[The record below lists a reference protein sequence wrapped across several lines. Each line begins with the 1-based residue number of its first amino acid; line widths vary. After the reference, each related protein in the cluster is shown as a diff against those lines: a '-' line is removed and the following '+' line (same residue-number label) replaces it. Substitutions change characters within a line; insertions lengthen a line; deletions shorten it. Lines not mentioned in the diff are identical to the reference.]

1 MFNNTVLTT
10 EKTEV
15 ERLKRT
21 AALSA
26 VDFIQNGMVVGL
38 GTGSTAEYAVHEI
51 ARRLKEGSL
60 KDMRFVPT
68 SSKTESVAYE
78 LGITLTP
85 LNEISVLDINID
97 GADEVDP
104 ELRLIKGGGGA
115 LLREKIVAQNSMRNI
130 VVVDENKLSEK
141 LGTKFFLPVEI
152 FPFSLKSAVTFI
164 ESLNARVI
172 PRKNSDESYYT
183 TDQNNYILDCDFG
196 PISDPVGLAGKLDS
210 RAGIVEHGLF
220 LSTTTDLI
228 VGTASGP
235 KHITSVR

>member
-10 EKTEV
+10 ERTGV

-26 VDFIQNGMVVGL
+26 VDFIQNGMIVGL

-51 ARRLKEGSL
+51 SRRLKEGRL
-60 KDMRFVPT
+60 KDMRFVPS
-68 SSKTESVAYE
+68 SSKTESVAYQ
-78 LGITLTP
+78 LGIMLTP
-85 LNEISVLDINID
+85 LNDISVLDINID

-104 ELRLIKGGGGA
+104 ELKLIKGGGGA
-115 LLREKIVAQNSMRNI
+115 LLREKIVAQNSRRNI
-130 VVVDENKLSEK
+130 VVVDEKKLSEK

-152 FPFSLKSAVTFI
+152 FPFSMKSTVTYI
-164 ESLNARVI
+164 ESLNAKVK
-172 PRKNSDESYYT
+172 PRKNSDGSFFT

-196 PISDPVGLAGKLDS
+196 PISDPAELAGKLDS
-210 RAGIVEHGLF
+210 RAGIAEHGLF

-228 VGTASGP
+228 VGTESGP
-235 KHITSVR
+235 QHLTHAR

>member
-1 MFNNTVLTT
+1 MFINTVLRTG
-10 EKTEV
+10 KTEV

-38 GTGSTAEYAVHEI
+38 GTGSTAEYAIHEI
-51 ARRLKEGSL
+51 ARRIKEGSL

-68 SSKTESVAYE
+68 SLKTESVAYE
-78 LGITLTP
+78 LGIMLTP
-85 LNEISVLDINID
+85 LSEISVLDINID

-104 ELRLIKGGGGA
+104 ELKLIKGGGGA

-141 LGTKFFLPVEI
+141 LGTKFFLPVEV
-152 FPFSLKSAVTFI
+152 FPFSMKSTVTFI
-164 ESLNARVI
+164 ESLNAKVI
-172 PRKNSDESYYT
+172 PRKNSDESFYT

-196 PISDPVGLAGKLDS
+196 PISDPEELAAKLDS
-210 RAGIVEHGLF
+210 RAGIAEHGLF

-228 VGTASGP
+228 VGTESGP
-235 KHITSVR
+235 KHLTHVR